1 MENQEGKMD
10 MEEIMKIYKKLA
22 VPGTP
27 HKLLESLAGS
37 WTTTTKASMGPD
49 KPPTECTG
57 TCEQKMLLGGRY
69 LQQEYAGEMMGSP
82 FAGINIIGYDNHT
95 KKYVSVWMDSMS
107 TGIYYFVGTASAD
120 GKTIT
125 QECSYD
131 DPARGPLIWRSV
143 TMIVDNNTLKYEM
156 FTTSKGGKE
165 EKEMEMT
172 VARKR

>member
-1 MENQEGKMD
+1 
-10 MEEIMKIYKKLA
+10 
-22 VPGTP
+22 
-27 HKLLESLAGS
+27 
-37 WTTTTKASMGPD
+37 
-49 KPPTECTG
+49 
-57 TCEQKMLLGGRY
+57 MLLGGRY

-107 TGIYYFVGTASAD
+107 TGIYHFVGTASAD

-143 TMIVDNNTLKYEM
+143 TMIVDDRDEPGMIPTKVSKN
-156 FTTSKGGKE
+156 FTVFPAEPQT
-165 EKEMEMT
+165 T
-172 VARKR
+172 ARHLAVTACISTICQRWPYNCSE